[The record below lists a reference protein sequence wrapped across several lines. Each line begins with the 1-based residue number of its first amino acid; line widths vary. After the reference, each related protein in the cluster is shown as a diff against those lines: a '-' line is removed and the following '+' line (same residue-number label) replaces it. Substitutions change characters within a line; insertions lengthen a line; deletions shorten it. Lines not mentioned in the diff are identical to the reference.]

1 MTRRPI
7 DTVPKDGTTVILDDD
22 ITGIHQLAHW
32 SSETSSW
39 VTPDGE
45 TCVMNPTHWL
55 ALQRD
60 AELVE
65 KTPDRTEPGEVAGN
79 SWKTSICPDHEHL
92 GPPAERAP
100 PIAPELPTCSV
111 MPEEARKTRRLS
123 TPRRIKL
130 VCGLALIVV
139 SLTGMYFRSD
149 MAERLTGRARSHDG
163 PQTESSLQTA
173 TENLALQSVPSAPE
187 TTSLRANSGSATEP
201 AAPPKDNVPKA
212 REGRPGT
219 DETRAPADV
228 DQELARLRQELASK
242 DMLYK
247 SASGAAKQREI
258 ELKRAVNSATELQQ
272 ALQQAQS
279 RIETLQRELM
289 VSVQRGQQKTL
300 PSRRVR
306 TPPQRQQKPRGQEGF
321 FGEN

>member
-1 MTRRPI
+1 MRRPI
-7 DTVPKDGTTVILDDD
+7 DSVPKDGTTVILDDD
-22 ITGIHQLAHW
+22 VTGIHQLARW

-39 VTPDGE
+39 VTPDGA

-55 ALQRD
+55 ALLRD

-65 KTPDRTEPGEVAGN
+65 KTPDRTEPGEIPN
-79 SWKTSICPDHEHL
+79 NRKSSICLEHEQP
-92 GPPAERAP
+92 GPPAARAP
-100 PIAPELPTCSV
+100 PIAPELPTCPV
-111 MPEEARKTRRLS
+111 MPEEARKTRRWR
-123 TPRRIKL
+123 TPRCIKL
-130 VCGLALIVV
+130 VCGLTLIVV

-163 PQTESSLQTA
+163 PQTKSSLQTA
-173 TENLALQSVPSAPE
+173 TENLAMQSVPSAPE

-228 DQELARLRQELASK
+228 DQELARLRQELVSK
-242 DMLYK
+242 DILYK
-247 SASGAAKQREI
+247 NASGAAKQREI
-258 ELKRAVNSATELQQ
+258 ELKRAVDSATELQQ
-272 ALQQAQS
+272 ALQQAQN

-289 VSVQRGQQKTL
+289 VSVQRGQQTTL
-300 PSRRVR
+300 PSRQVR
-306 TPPQRQQKPRGQEGF
+306 TPPQRQQKSRRQVGF